1 MASASPEPQKE
12 DWTNM
17 DKKEL
22 EEQYSPSRW
31 SKRYAAD
38 EVIGAHVRE
47 AALRSKAA
55 RADLPRPPRLDVPYG
70 SAPRAKLDVYGED
83 LPGDSPV
90 MVYVHGGYWQE
101 LTKDL
106 SAYPVK
112 PLHRAGIVA
121 VIVGY
126 DLAPQVGVEAIV
138 EEVRAAV
145 GWACALAKGRGSECV
160 VLSGWSAGAH
170 LVTQVLST
178 WQTAKSEETAFSDP
192 DVTSYALDLVKG
204 VVTISGVF
212 DLRPLVGTYV
222 NDPLRLTES
231 SAWTLSPLRVVG
243 DLSKAWPRLR
253 LLVTAGQHDSPEF
266 KRQSLHY
273 SQVCGDNGLQA
284 EYVEVEA
291 DHFNIVEELSKEE
304 FPLTQKV
311 IALFRKCRQKD
322 EIKEV

>member
-1 MASASPEPQKE
+1 MASASHETQKE
-12 DWTNM
+12 DWRNL
-17 DKKEL
+17 DKKDL

-31 SKRYAAD
+31 STRHAPD

-47 AALRSKAA
+47 AALLSKAA
-55 RADLPRPPRLDVPYG
+55 RADLPRPPRLDVAYG

-83 LPGDSPV
+83 LPGDSPI

-101 LTKDL
+101 LNKDL

-112 PLHRAGIVA
+112 PLYSAGIVS

-126 DLAPQVGVEAIV
+126 DLAPQVSVEEIV

-145 GWACALAKGRGSECV
+145 GWACRLAKGRGSGCV

-178 WQTAKSEETAFSDP
+178 WPTAKAEET
-192 DVTSYALDLVKG
+192 ALDLVKG
-204 VVTISGVF
+204 VVTFSGVF

-243 DLSKAWPRLR
+243 DLKKTWPFLR

-266 KRQSLHY
+266 KRQSLQY
-273 SQVCGDNGLQA
+273 SQVCGVSGLQA

-291 DHFNIVEELSKEE
+291 DHFNIVEDLSKED
-304 FPLTQKV
+304 FSLTQRV
-311 IALFRKCRQKD
+311 LAFFRRCRQ
-322 EIKEV
+322 EEEA

>member
-1 MASASPEPQKE
+1 MASASNEPGKE

-17 DKKEL
+17 NKKDL

-31 SKRYAAD
+31 SKRYAHD
-38 EVIGAHVRE
+38 EIIDAHVKE
-47 AALRSKAA
+47 AARLSKAA

-70 SAPRAKLDVYGED
+70 SAPRAKVDVFGED
-83 LPGDSPV
+83 LPGDSPI

-101 LTKDL
+101 LSKDL
-106 SAYPVK
+106 SAYPVT
-112 PLHRAGIVA
+112 PLYKAGILS

-126 DLAPQVGVEAIV
+126 DLAPQVSVEEIV

-145 GWACALAKGRGSECV
+145 GWACQLAKGRGSECV

-178 WQTAKSEETAFSDP
+178 WPTAKSEETAVADP
-192 DVTSYALDLVKG
+192 DVTASALDLVKG
-204 VVTISGVF
+204 VVTFSGVF

-222 NDPLRLTES
+222 NDPLRMTES
-231 SAWTLSPLRVVG
+231 SAWALSPLRVAG
-243 DLSKAWPRLR
+243 DLSKKWPLLR

-273 SQVCGDNGLQA
+273 SQVCGASGLQA
-284 EYVEVEA
+284 EYVEVEEA
-291 DHFNIVEELSKEE
+291 DHFSIVEELSKEE
-304 FPLTQKV
+304 FSLTQKILV
-311 IALFRKCRQKD
+311 FFRQCRQK
-322 EIKEV
+322 EKKAV

>member
-1 MASASPEPQKE
+1 MASASHEPQKE

-22 EEQYSPSRW
+22 EAQYSPSRW
-31 SKRYAAD
+31 SRRYAAD
-38 EVIGAHVRE
+38 EIIGAHVRE
-47 AALRSKAA
+47 AALLSKAA

-101 LTKDL
+101 LNKDL

-112 PLHRAGIVA
+112 PLYSAGIVA

-126 DLAPQVGVEAIV
+126 DLAPQVSVEVIV

-145 GWACALAKGRGSECV
+145 AWACTLAQGRGSECV

-178 WQTAKSEETAFSDP
+178 WPTAKSEKTAFSDP
-192 DVTSYALDLVKG
+192 DLTSYALDLVKG
-204 VVTISGVF
+204 VVTFSGVF

-243 DLSKAWPRLR
+243 DLSKTWPHLR

-273 SQVCGDNGLQA
+273 SQVCGVSGLQA

-291 DHFNIVEELSKEE
+291 DHFSIVEELSRED
-304 FPLTQKV
+304 FSLTQRV
-311 IALFRKCRQKD
+311 LAFFRKCRQK
-322 EIKEV
+322 EEMKKV